1 MGRPTTTQ
9 DTVRNVSEHSLP
21 SWVLSHL
28 ALIMRGAGRRW
39 RPGIERREE
48 LMFYLLI
55 SPWIIGFVVFI
66 AGPML
71 SSLYLSL
78 TEWDLLQPPQWAML
92 DNYVTMLFRDPLF
105 WHSLK
110 VTLFYT
116 VGTVLLGTTGS
127 LLLAS
132 LLNQSIRG
140 VSVYRAVYYLPS
152 VISGVA
158 VAHLWRMVLNP
169 EFGLL
174 NLGLG
179 FLGIQGPGWLADP
192 QWALPSLILISLWGL
207 GGGMIIFLAGLQA
220 VPRQLYEAAEIDGA
234 GRWACFWN
242 VTLPMLS
249 PIILFSL
256 IVNTIDSFQ
265 VFTQVYV
272 LTGGGPAN
280 ATNVYALYLYQNA
293 FRFFKMGYASAMA
306 WGLFFMILAVTVLQ
320 LKVAPRWVHYEAE

>member
-1 MGRPTTTQ
+1 
-9 DTVRNVSEHSLP
+9 
-21 SWVLSHL
+21 
-28 ALIMRGAGRRW
+28 
-39 RPGIERREE
+39 
-48 LMFYLLI
+48 
-55 SPWIIGFVVFI
+55 
-66 AGPML
+66 
-71 SSLYLSL
+71 
-78 TEWDLLQPPQWAML
+78 
-92 DNYVTMLFRDPLF
+92 
-105 WHSLK
+105 
-110 VTLFYT
+110 
-116 VGTVLLGTTGS
+116 
-127 LLLAS
+127 
-132 LLNQSIRG
+132 
-140 VSVYRAVYYLPS
+140 
-152 VISGVA
+152 
-158 VAHLWRMVLNP
+158 
-169 EFGLL
+169 
-174 NLGLG
+174 
-179 FLGIQGPGWLADP
+179 
-192 QWALPSLILISLWGL
+192 
-207 GGGMIIFLAGLQA
+207 MIIFLAGLQA